1 MAPVAPGRARG
12 GRKARRDALSL
23 ISVLPSSSRR
33 GEGEMISDWICP
45 GCERKRKR
53 RGRRGPVET
62 LRWGSTEKLLPALSV
77 YHAHAARMG
86 PRLRGDAI
94 SSLPSPHVQRRK
106 RVVIFNNISR
116 VLKQIIKSCLAKPL
130 KILVE

>member
-45 GCERKRKR
+45 GCERKSKR
-53 RGRRGPVET
+53 RGRRGTSRDAAVGQHGKIVT
-62 LRWGSTEKLLPALSV
+62 GFISLSRARGSDGSAPPRRRHFVAAFSARAEEKKGR
-77 YHAHAARMG
+77 Y
-86 PRLRGDAI
+86 I
-94 SSLPSPHVQRRK
+94 
-106 RVVIFNNISR
+106 
-116 VLKQIIKSCLAKPL
+116 
-130 KILVE
+130 

>member
-53 RGRRGPVET
+53 KRRGRRGPVET

-86 PRLRGDAI
+86 PWLRDGGDAI
-94 SSLPSPHVQRRK
+94 SSLPSPHVHRRK
-106 RVVIFNNISR
+106 RVVIFSNISR
-116 VLKQIIKSCLAKPL
+116 VLKQIIRLY
-130 KILVE
+130 LVKL